1 MCEKCGAHF
10 IDKYVQESNDQSLC
24 LNQLPPVNS
33 SQNLLQETSI
43 LNKLNINSTVVTPIK
58 VEKFVHWL
66 QGYNE
71 KEKYFLLTGFKFGSN
86 IPYVGKREYRYS
98 MNLKSANENPDILR
112 EFFFKEVKAGRVDG
126 PFDVPPF
133 SNLQISPL
141 GLVPKKKIG
150 EYRVIHHL
158 SYPDQL
164 SVIDGIPQDMCTV
177 QYQTIDD
184 AVSLLTFHG
193 KGSLMSKTDL
203 ENSYR
208 LVSID
213 EKDHELL
220 WA

>member
-1 MCEKCGAHF
+1 M
-10 IDKYVQESNDQSLC
+10 
-24 LNQLPPVNS
+24 
-33 SQNLLQETSI
+33 
-43 LNKLNINSTVVTPIK
+43 
-58 VEKFVHWL
+58 EKFVHWL

-98 MNLKSANENPDILR
+98 KNLKSANENPDILR

-150 EYRVIHHL
+150 EYRIIHHL

-184 AVSLLTFHG
+184 AVSLLKFHG
-193 KGSLMSKTDL
+193 KGSLMS
-203 ENSYR
+203 
-208 LVSID
+208 
-213 EKDHELL
+213 
-220 WA
+220 

>member
-1 MCEKCGAHF
+1 MFLVASFVNCLLVVVDLD
-10 IDKYVQESNDQSLC
+10 IDSGHCSLGH
-24 LNQLPPVNS
+24 
-33 SQNLLQETSI
+33 I
-43 LNKLNINSTVVTPIK
+43 
-58 VEKFVHWL
+58 
-66 QGYNE
+66 
-71 KEKYFLLTGFKFGSN
+71 KFGSN

-150 EYRVIHHL
+150 EYRIIHHL

-177 QYQTIDD
+177 QY
-184 AVSLLTFHG
+184 LTHAH
-193 KGSLMSKTDL
+193 
-203 ENSYR
+203 R
-208 LVSID
+208 
-213 EKDHELL
+213 
-220 WA
+220 